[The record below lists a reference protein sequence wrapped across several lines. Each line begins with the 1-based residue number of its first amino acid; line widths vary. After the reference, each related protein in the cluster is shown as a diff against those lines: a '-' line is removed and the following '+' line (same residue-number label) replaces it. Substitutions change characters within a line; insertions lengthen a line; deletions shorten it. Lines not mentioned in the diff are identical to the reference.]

1 MIAHHWLMIDRKAF
15 VWTVLLMMFVLWT
28 EGCQTQPPAPGMEQF
43 LDTAVNTGLLT
54 YTLTTAHENGKM
66 VYKGLGG
73 SIDGLINPDLLVT
86 IGDPAR
92 IVVVN
97 GDGMPHDLAILELN
111 VQTALAAGK
120 EDRVE
125 VVFTTGESGT
135 YAYYCTVTGHRQAGM
150 EGRLIVSEP

>member
-1 MIAHHWLMIDRKAF
+1 MIAHHWLTIDRKAF
-15 VWTVLLMMFVLWT
+15 VWTVLLTVFVLWT
-28 EGCQTQPPAPGMEQF
+28 GGCQTQPPAPGKEQS

-54 YTLTTAHENGKM
+54 YTLTTAHDNGKM

-86 IGDPAR
+86 IGEPVR

-125 VVFTTGESGT
+125 VVFTAGESGT

-150 EGRLIVSEP
+150 EGWLIVSEP